1 MERKCIFLKKV
12 TPQTITPKG
21 IEYICA
27 IMQSARVISEKE
39 KFDLTIE
46 RLCYHLIEDY
56 DDFKDTCIVGIQT
69 GGVQLASRILE
80 KLTEIWSKGDLAE
93 RGIHIPFG
101 KLDITFYRDD
111 FRTSKKPLAA
121 NINEMPFVIENQRVI
136 LVDDVSYTGRSVQAA
151 MTALNHYGRPKS
163 VKLLVLVDRRFNRE
177 IPVRPDY
184 IGVAIDALDDA
195 YVKVE
200 WAETEGQDRI
210 LIYPEKV

>member
-1 MERKCIFLKKV
+1 
-12 TPQTITPKG
+12 
-21 IEYICA
+21 
-27 IMQSARVISEKE
+27 MQSARILSEKE

-56 DDFKDTCIVGIQT
+56 DDFQNTCVVGIQT
-69 GGVQLASRILE
+69 GGVQLATRILQ
-80 KLTEIWSKGDLAE
+80 KLKEILRGGD
-93 RGIHIPFG
+93 IPFG

-121 NINEMPFVIENQRVI
+121 NINDMPFVIEDQKVI

-184 IGVAIDALDDA
+184 IGVSVDALDDA
-195 YVKVE
+195 YVRVE
-200 WAETEGQDRI
+200 WEEVEGQDRI
-210 LIYPEKV
+210 LIESKK

>member
-1 MERKCIFLKKV
+1 
-12 TPQTITPKG
+12 
-21 IEYICA
+21 
-27 IMQSARVISEKE
+27 MQSARILSEKE

-56 DDFKDTCIVGIQT
+56 DDFSNTCIVGIQT
-69 GGVQLASRILE
+69 GGVQLASRILQ
-80 KLTEIWSKGDLAE
+80 KLDEIL
-93 RGIHIPFG
+93 RGCTIPFG

-121 NINEMPFVIENQRVI
+121 NVNDMPFVIENQRVI

-184 IGVAIDALDDA
+184 VGLAVDALDDA
-195 YVKVE
+195 YIRVE
-200 WAETEGQDRI
+200 WEEVEGQDRI
-210 LIYPEKV
+210 LILPNK

>member
-1 MERKCIFLKKV
+1 M
-12 TPQTITPKG
+12 
-21 IEYICA
+21 
-27 IMQSARVISEKE
+27 MQSARVISENE
-39 KFDLTIE
+39 KFELTIE

-69 GGVQLASRILE
+69 GGVQLAQRIIQ
-80 KLTEIWSKGDLAE
+80 KLDEIKEDL
-93 RGIHIPFG
+93 GIPFG

-121 NINEMPFVIENQRVI
+121 NINDMPFIIENQKVI

-151 MTALNHYGRPKS
+151 MTALNHYGRPHS
-163 VKLLVLVDRRFNRE
+163 IKLLVLVDRRFNRE

-184 IGVAIDALDDA
+184 IGTVVDALDDT

-200 WAETEGQDRI
+200 WEEVEGQDRI
-210 LIYPEKV
+210 LILPKKPA

>member
-1 MERKCIFLKKV
+1 MEF
-12 TPQTITPKG
+12 
-21 IEYICA
+21 
-27 IMQSARVISEKE
+27 ARILSEKE

-69 GGVQLASRILE
+69 GGVQLASRIRQKLAE
-80 KLTEIWSKGDLAE
+80 IRSLTEGGGD
-93 RGIHIPFG
+93 IPFG

-121 NINEMPFVIENQRVI
+121 NVNDMSFVIENQRVI

-184 IGVAIDALDDA
+184 IGISVDALDDA
-195 YVKVE
+195 YVRVE
-200 WAETEGQDRI
+200 WEEVEGQDRI
-210 LIYPEKV
+210 LILSNKA